1 MRKIL
6 YLCLFFVAAAVHA
19 QQNKS
24 YTFSLTE
31 AVNFALDSNYT
42 AINAKRDVEAAF
54 KQKWETTATGLP
66 QISAQ
71 VDYQNQ
77 LKQPVTPLPA
87 ELVGGQPGTFVP
99 VIFAV
104 PQTMTATATL
114 NQMIFDGSYI
124 VGLQAA
130 KTFLRYSQNAQEK
143 TRSLVRKEVINAY
156 GTVILAKENISILEK
171 NRATLEKNLRETT
184 EIFKNG
190 LAEEEDVEQLQI
202 TLSGVDIQLDNAKRL
217 LDISQQLFNISIGID
232 LNAPVNFTDSLE
244 SLIQSQMTLELLSEG
259 LDLENNIDFKIAE
272 NFTKQRELELKLEK
286 SRALPSLNAFVN
298 YGTSAFGDNFS
309 FFDTDTPWFQSSIF
323 GVSLQVPIF
332 SSLGRS
338 AKTKR
343 AEIAFDQA
351 KTEFTE
357 AVQRIKLEANTAKN
371 NYQFSIEKFENTK
384 NNLRLAERI
393 ENKNQIKFFE
403 GLSSSFELRQAQ
415 MQLYNAQQEYLQAM
429 LEVINNK
436 AELERILNTTN

>member
-1 MRKIL
+1 MRQLL
-6 YLCLFFVAAAVHA
+6 YLIIFFVVTGLQA
-19 QQNKS
+19 QQKKS
-24 YTFSLTE
+24 YRFTLQE
-31 AVNFALDSNYT
+31 AVTFALDSNYS
-42 AINAKRDVEAAF
+42 AINAKRDVDAAF

-99 VIFAV
+99 IIFAV
-104 PQTMTATATL
+104 PQTMSATATL

-143 TRSLVRKEVINAY
+143 TRSLVRKDVISAY

-217 LDISQQLFNISIGID
+217 LDISKQLFSISVGID
-232 LNAPVNFTDSLE
+232 LDAEVEFSDSLLQLIE
-244 SLIQSQMTLELLSEG
+244 NQMSLEILSED
-259 LDLENNIDFKIAE
+259 LVLENNIDFKIAE
-272 NFTKQRELELKLEK
+272 NFTQQRELELKLEK

-298 YGTSAFGDNFS
+298 YGTTAFGNNFS
-309 FFDTDTPWFQSSIF
+309 FLDADTPWFQSSIL

-351 KTEFTE
+351 KTEFRETI
-357 AVQRIKLEANTAKN
+357 QKIKLEANSAKN
-371 NYQFSIEKFENTK
+371 NYKFAVEKYENTK

-415 MQLYNAQQEYLQAM
+415 IQLYNAQQEYLQAM

>member
-6 YLCLFFVAAAVHA
+6 YLCLFFAAAAVHA

-24 YTFSLTE
+24 YTFSLNE
-31 AVNFALDSNYT
+31 AVTFALDSNYT

-77 LKQPVTPLPA
+77 LKQPVTLIPGEIA
-87 ELVGGQPGTFVP
+87 QQPNVDFVP
-99 VIFAV
+99 VIFGV

-130 KTFLRYSQNAQEK
+130 KTFLRYSKNAEEK
-143 TRSLVRKEVINAY
+143 TKSLVRKEVINAY
-156 GTVILAKENISILEK
+156 GTVILAKENIAILEN

-202 TLSGVDIQLDNAKRL
+202 TLSGVDIQLDNARRL
-217 LDISQQLFNISIGID
+217 LEISQQLFNISIGID
-232 LNAPVNFTDSLE
+232 LNAPVKFTDSLE
-244 SLIQSQMTLELLSEG
+244 SLIQSQMTLELLTEG
-259 LDLENNIDFKIAE
+259 LVLENNIDFKIAE

-298 YGTSAFGDNFS
+298 YGTAAFDDNFS
-309 FFDTDTPWFQSSIF
+309 FFDTDTPWFQSSVL

-357 AVQRIKLEANTAKN
+357 AVQRIKLEANAAKN

>member
-1 MRKIL
+1 MRQLL
-6 YLCLFFVAAAVHA
+6 YLIIFFVVTGLQA
-19 QQNKS
+19 QQKKS
-24 YTFSLTE
+24 YRFTLQE
-31 AVNFALDSNYT
+31 AVTFALDSNYS
-42 AINAKRDVEAAF
+42 AINAKRDVDAAF

-104 PQTMTATATL
+104 PQTMSATATL

-143 TRSLVRKEVINAY
+143 TRSLVRKDVISAY

-202 TLSGVDIQLDNAKRL
+202 TLSGVDIQLDNAIRL
-217 LDISQQLFNISIGID
+217 LDISKQLFSISVGID
-232 LNAPVNFTDSLE
+232 LDAEVEFSDSLLQLIE
-244 SLIQSQMTLELLSEG
+244 NQMSLEILSED
-259 LDLENNIDFKIAE
+259 LVLENNIDFKIAE
-272 NFTKQRELELKLEK
+272 NFTQQRELELKLEK

-298 YGTSAFGDNFS
+298 YGTTAFGNNFS
-309 FFDTDTPWFQSSIF
+309 FLDADTPWFQSSIL

-351 KTEFTE
+351 KTEFRE
-357 AVQRIKLEANTAKN
+357 AIQKIKLEANSAKN
-371 NYQFSIEKFENTK
+371 NYKFAVEKYENTK

-415 MQLYNAQQEYLQAM
+415 MQLYSAQQEYLQSM
-429 LEVINNK
+429 LDVINNK